1 MTPRCSELAATA
13 RTSRKSCYPEPTS
26 DRSKP
31 GIAGSE
37 EAPSPPSDGG
47 EGRGEEGRWVRMPHS
62 CVAGRGRKSPFQ
74 KSAGKNNTL
83 TDSNPGGERSRNG
96 QAPVP
101 GRSSGWVQ

>member
-31 GIAGSE
+31 GAAGSE

-47 EGRGEEGRWVRMPHS
+47 EGRGEEGRWVRMPRS
-62 CVAGRGRKSPFQ
+62 SVLSPLLRRGERKKKPVP
-74 KSAGKNNTL
+74 KICGKNNTL
-83 TDSNPGGERSRNG
+83 TDSNPGAERSR
-96 QAPVP
+96 
-101 GRSSGWVQ
+101 